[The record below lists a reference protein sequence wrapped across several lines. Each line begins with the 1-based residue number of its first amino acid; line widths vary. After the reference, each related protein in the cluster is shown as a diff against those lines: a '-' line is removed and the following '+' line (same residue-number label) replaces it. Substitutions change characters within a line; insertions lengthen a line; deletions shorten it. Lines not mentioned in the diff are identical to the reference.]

1 VDEETMSLQ
10 LEPVRAILIP
20 INRMG
25 GAALGWV
32 NDLGAVSIFLLKASL
47 LIFRPKQFP
56 LIIQQIYY
64 IGARS
69 ASIVM
74 LVGLFTGMVLGLQ
87 LYYTLVKF
95 GSAGVLGSAV
105 ALSLVRELGP
115 VLTAIMITAR
125 AGSSMTTEIGI
136 QRISEQIDA
145 LLTMRIDPVRF
156 LISPRLAASII
167 SFPLL
172 TAFFDLIGIF
182 GGFFSGVVLLNLDP
196 GTYFYRVRSSIEMQ
210 DITGGFVKSIVFAVL
225 VSTIC
230 CFHGYFTHMR
240 KDSFGAKAVGLSTT
254 TAVVFSC
261 VMILISDYVVTSF
274 LL

>member
-1 VDEETMSLQ
+1 MDSKPATKSVSFLSPVNWLGRTVD
-10 LEPVRAILIP
+10 
-20 INRMG
+20 
-25 GAALGWV
+25 GWV
-32 NDLGAVSIFLLKASL
+32 NSLGAVAIFLFKAFVR
-47 LIFRPKQFP
+47 IFRPRQVP
-56 LIIQQIYY
+56 VIIQQIYY

-74 LVGLFTGMVLGLQ
+74 LVGFFTGMVLGLQ
-87 LYYTLVKF
+87 LYYTLAKF

-105 ALSLVRELGP
+105 SLSLIRELGP

-145 LLTMRIDPVRF
+145 LYTMRIDPLRY
-156 LISPRLAASII
+156 LISPRIAASII

-172 TAFFDLIGIF
+172 TALFDLIGIF
-182 GGFFSGVVLLNLDP
+182 GGYLSGVVLLGLDP
-196 GTYFYRVRSSIEMQ
+196 GSYFYRVQSSVLME
-210 DITGGFVKSIVFAVL
+210 DISSGFVKAVVFAVI

-254 TAVVFSC
+254 SAVVQSC
-261 VMILISDYVVTSF
+261 VFILISDYVVTSF